1 MAYFPLFIDIEKRPC
16 LVAGGG
22 KVALRKVQ
30 VLLDFGA
37 YVTVVAPDILE
48 EIKAFQNVHICE
60 REFLPE
66 DIKEKALVVAATDDA
81 LGNHQIA
88 EACKAQGILIN
99 AVDQIEDCTFIF
111 PAYVKKRDVVA
122 AFSSS
127 GKSPVITQYLKAEE
141 QEILTD
147 LIGEL
152 NDALGNWRNKV
163 KQLFETEKE
172 RKQVFKEIL
181 KLGIEKESVPT
192 DEEIKILISGFLK
205 QFERRKAIEDGAHKK
220 TENK

>member
-1 MAYFPLFIDIEKRPC
+1 MAYFPLFIDIEQKPC

-37 YVTVVAPDILE
+37 DVRVVAPVILE
-48 EIKAFQNVHICE
+48 EIKALGNVHLLE

-66 DIKEKALVVAATDDA
+66 DIKEQVLVVAATDDTMV
-81 LGNHQIA
+81 NHRIA
-88 EACKAQGILIN
+88 KLCRAQGILVN
-99 AVDQIEDCTFIF
+99 AVDQMEDCTFIF
-111 PAYVKKRDVVA
+111 PAYVKQKDVVA

-141 QEILTD
+141 QEILTE

-152 NDALGNWRNKV
+152 NDTLGSFRGKV
-163 KQLFETEKE
+163 KQLFDTETE

-181 KLGIEKESVPT
+181 KLGVERQSVPT
-192 DEEIKILISGFLK
+192 EEEIEDIILHFQKKEKEGNN
-205 QFERRKAIEDGAHKK
+205 EDGSNK
-220 TENK
+220 TTQDK

>member
-1 MAYFPLFIDIEKRPC
+1 MAYFPLFIDIEQKPC

-37 YVTVVAPDILE
+37 DVRVVAPVILE
-48 EIKAFQNVHICE
+48 EIKALGNVHLLE

-66 DIKEKALVVAATDDA
+66 DIKEQVLVVAATDDTMA
-81 LGNHQIA
+81 NHRIA
-88 EACKAQGILIN
+88 KLCRAQGILVN
-99 AVDQIEDCTFIF
+99 AVDQMEDCTFIF
-111 PAYVKKRDVVA
+111 PAYVKQKDVVA

-141 QEILTD
+141 QEILTE
-147 LIGEL
+147 LIGKL
-152 NDALGNWRNKV
+152 NDTLGSIRGKV
-163 KQLFETEKE
+163 KQLFDTETK

-181 KLGIEKESVPT
+181 KLGVERQSVPT
-192 DEEIKILISGFLK
+192 EEEIEDIILHFQKKEKEGNN
-205 QFERRKAIEDGAHKK
+205 EDGSNK
-220 TENK
+220 TTQDK